1 MGNQRLGNIYVKL
14 LALGQQDSDNPVFSQ
29 GFGAERRNNR
39 AVLSSGN
46 GDDGIASGTV
56 KVKPVPDQAITSS
69 FTFFASNS
77 FLYSMASPPV
87 ICYYIRFPEERKA
100 GQRQNMQASS
110 KNSGALSKNLLP
122 GLRPEGFYY
131 IIDNNFT

>member
-1 MGNQRLGNIYVKL
+1 MGNQRPGNIYVKL

-29 GFGAERRNNR
+29 GLGAERRNNR
-39 AVLSSGN
+39 AVLSPGN

-56 KVKPVPDQAITSS
+56 KV
-69 FTFFASNS
+69 NS